1 MLFSPSG
8 SASRVDADR
17 YEKRNTQPFDLL
29 YLAIVFAVII
39 VMLNLKPT
47 IEEKSGRC
55 RCRCHRPARW
65 PPFSF
70 RISPTRVG
78 QLAFHT
84 VFNWHETLSLCL
96 VTYLITFLQRM
107 MQQKNHLNQAQE
119 ALSAIF
125 NSRRVNATVAPMLTS
140 ASFALSA
147 RRSSPVI
154 W

>member
-1 MLFSPSG
+1 M
-8 SASRVDADR
+8 
-17 YEKRNTQPFDLL
+17 QFDLL

-39 VMLNLKPT
+39 VMLNLKPKIKGKKQKMSLSVAILT
-47 IEEKSGRC
+47 GTLAAVI
-55 RCRCHRPARW
+55 
-65 PPFSF
+65 FF

-84 VFNWHETLSLCL
+84 VFNWSETISLCL

-125 NSRRVNATVAPMLTS
+125 NAV
-140 ASFALSA
+140 
-147 RRSSPVI
+147 
-154 W
+154 

>member
-1 MLFSPSG
+1 M
-8 SASRVDADR
+8 
-17 YEKRNTQPFDLL
+17 QFDLL

-39 VMLNLKPT
+39 VMLNLKPKIKGKT
-47 IEEKSGRC
+47 RKMSLSVAILTGTLT
-55 RCRCHRPARW
+55 AVI
-65 PPFSF
+65 FF

-84 VFNWHETLSLCL
+84 VFNWSETISLCL

-125 NSRRVNATVAPMLTS
+125 NAV
-140 ASFALSA
+140 
-147 RRSSPVI
+147 
-154 W
+154 